1 MNNLRDNWHFTQSK
15 AGAVHRW
22 PRSSSATIPYSCLD
36 GCPCPGGKWSISLD
50 RKPVV
55 WFSRVLSKPPDRGLL
70 DQPIAHHRRR
80 KRNSYIFGAVD
91 SAKKNNLES
100 NLIVRPQVPNV
111 CLCDEE
117 RLMNVKEKRQLSSV
131 FVFFKVSMNVK
142 QKRSAIIINIYQRP
156 VQGYKLTAHFEWSMT
171 LSKVFYCWEFL
182 NTKIQNSL
190 NCLLSISSSFQKW
203 LPTSCISE
211 LRKIILKRNLVI
223 NCQWH

>member
-22 PRSSSATIPYSCLD
+22 PRSSSATIPYNCLD

-55 WFSRVLSKPPDRGLL
+55 WFSRVLSKPPDQGLL

-117 RLMNVKEKRQLSSV
+117 RLMNVIEKRQLSSA
-131 FVFFKVSMNVK
+131 FVLFQSFNERETKAVSNYH
-142 QKRSAIIINIYQRP
+142 QHLSAPSAGIQTDRTFRVIYDALQS
-156 VQGYKLTAHFEWSMT
+156 V
-171 LSKVFYCWEFL
+171 
-182 NTKIQNSL
+182 
-190 NCLLSISSSFQKW
+190 LLLRIS
-203 LPTSCISE
+203 
-211 LRKIILKRNLVI
+211 
-223 NCQWH
+223 